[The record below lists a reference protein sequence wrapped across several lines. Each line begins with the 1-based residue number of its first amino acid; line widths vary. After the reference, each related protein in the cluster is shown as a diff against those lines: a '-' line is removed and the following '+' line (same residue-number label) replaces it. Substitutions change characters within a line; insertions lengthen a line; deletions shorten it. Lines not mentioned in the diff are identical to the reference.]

1 MRSPLI
7 VASFSPRNL
16 PGVLREA
23 NKCRWSFISYV
34 YVLKHSI
41 ERQGM
46 AQTTGGGFGYALLHA
61 AQTWRTEATAVLKP
75 HGLTV
80 PQFLVVMALYR
91 QARHGWDPL
100 TQAEV
105 AARLGMDANTASQ
118 IVRGLER
125 RNILNR
131 GSHPT
136 DARARALALTDAGLD
151 TARAA
156 SADARRLN
164 DTYFSVVSPTQLAD
178 LGRTLE
184 ILSTESEA
192 RS

>member
-1 MRSPLI
+1 M
-7 VASFSPRNL
+7 AS
-16 PGVLREA
+16 
-23 NKCRWSFISYV
+23 
-34 YVLKHSI
+34 
-41 ERQGM
+41 M
-46 AQTTGGGFGYALLHA
+46 AESTGGGFGYALMHA
-61 AQTWRTEATAVLKP
+61 AQTWRTEATAALLP

-91 QARHGWDPL
+91 QARHDWDPL

-118 IVRGLER
+118 VVRGLER
-125 RNILNR
+125 RGILQR
-131 GSHPT
+131 SRHAE
-136 DARARALALTDAGLD
+136 DARAYALTLSAAGIE

-164 DTYFSVVSPTQLAD
+164 DLYFSVISAEQLAE

-184 ILSTESEA
+184 ILSTESENRA
-192 RS
+192 